1 MSSEVTDQA
10 TLDFLK
16 ILDALPEERFD
27 RITSLAQQ
35 LFEVEMVA
43 IVLIDEDRQWTKS
56 GVGMRVKQAVRKSDS
71 FSEVT
76 IRETKTFTVADAR
89 QDSRFKKNPY
99 VIGDP
104 YIRFYAGY
112 PLQTSSGERVGALC
126 IYDSNPRIFTEVEEE
141 LLRDLALL
149 VQKELIVPL
158 WVQNEMVIE
167 NELTRAAQ
175 IQKALLPKQPEET
188 YDFDVAGVCVQ
199 ARTLGGD
206 FYDWY
211 PVNEGG
217 DLTLVDVMGKG
228 IGAAIVA
235 ASVRAVLRAGS
246 ANDDMISRIEMAA
259 SQIEVDLS
267 SSESYVTLF
276 LARLNVTSG
285 LIRYVDAGHGLSIVI
300 PLHGEIERLSS
311 DNPPLGVGIDT
322 TWTENSFV
330 LNPGDT
336 MISVSD
342 GVLDLFD
349 GTLAA
354 LDSVAEIARG
364 CSTAQEIVDAIITRA
379 GSNTDDDVTVL
390 VLRRNLSE

>member
-149 VQKELIVPL
+149 VEKELIVPL

-379 GSNTDDDVTVL
+379 GSNAADDVTVL